1 MDVAGSKGPGRTLPS
16 DGSALAGV
24 EAAGGHDIDE
34 AVYLGERVLI
44 LSSSPTVVREQLRV
58 GLPRDRDQLHTR
70 VTPRFAELRTH
81 VYEQIQAAKRGAPA
95 DRLVKDS
102 RPDGPSAD

>member
-70 VTPRFAELRTH
+70 VTPVSPNCGPTCTS
-81 VYEQIQAAKRGAPA
+81 G
-95 DRLVKDS
+95 S
-102 RPDGPSAD
+102 RRRNAGRPPTVW